1 MDEANPNYARNLA
14 FLGSDLPTARHKGI
28 RCLKTQIGTHS
39 ESKLIVFSTN
49 YVLTF
54 PKLHSL
60 ISAFHLLCGLSET
73 LVIYA
78 SIYYEDFECLLAASM
93 TFL

>member
-1 MDEANPNYARNLA
+1 M
-14 FLGSDLPTARHKGI
+14 
-28 RCLKTQIGTHS
+28 
-39 ESKLIVFSTN
+39 IVLSTN
-49 YVLTF
+49 YALPF

-78 SIYYEDFECLLAASM
+78 SIYYDDFECLLAAMM